1 MLTPGRQARFRTAVR
16 EALAQGRTCASDCD
30 AAALAERAATL
41 VLDHGRLLR
50 AHELAEDAARHHAAF
65 AKLAA
70 VLHSWYSEVRRG
82 GALHAQDADDPL
94 EYDD

>member
-30 AAALAERAATL
+30 AVELAERAAVL
-41 VLDHGRLLR
+41 VLDHGCLLR

-70 VLHSWYSEVRRG
+70 IVHSWYTEVKRG
-82 GALHAQDADDPL
+82 GALHAQDGDEPL
-94 EYDD
+94 GFED